1 MRATPGPEP
10 QTGADFLLTQRHLVA
25 RIERQRNPGATEQV
39 APSVPD
45 VAIARRKTRVNALM
59 APSGL
64 LAEYANAN
72 FGKTKPETRE
82 IAMAPDPPLHVLLSR
97 RHAAHALLAKRNQ
110 TAMATITSTIRLAL
124 LFMIALAAP
133 VAAQPVGK
141 PITIVVPFPPGSA
154 LDLVAR
160 LAGAKLA
167 DPLGQPVVVE
177 NRTGANGTLGAS
189 AVARA
194 APDGQTLLFTTAST
208 HVTAVHLMKSLPYDP
223 LNDFTPIVAAVEPVT
238 CLVVNSALPV
248 NSVPEL
254 VAYAKARPGA
264 LSYGSS
270 GVGSV
275 FHLMGELLNQTAGVQ
290 INHVPYR
297 GSAPALQDVVAG
309 HIPMAFV
316 SLPNA
321 LTLGNAGS
329 VKILAVLEPMRFTR
343 RADIPSMAE
352 AVPAFRKPSSWFG
365 VFGPAGLPAPIV
377 ARLNS
382 EIVKALAATDMKAK
396 LDENGMAVIGGTP
409 ADFRALI
416 VDGIAR
422 YGAIIKAAG
431 VKPE

>member
-1 MRATPGPEP
+1 MI
-10 QTGADFLLTQRHLVA
+10 LLQRTKVRLAISAWIAPA
-25 RIERQRNPGATEQV
+25 REER
-39 APSVPD
+39 SM
-45 VAIARRKTRVNALM
+45 IA
-59 APSGL
+59 
-64 LAEYANAN
+64 
-72 FGKTKPETRE
+72 
-82 IAMAPDPPLHVLLSR
+82 
-97 RHAAHALLAKRNQ
+97 ALLALVVAL
-110 TAMATITSTIRLAL
+110 TAPA
-124 LFMIALAAP
+124 
-133 VAAQPVGK
+133 AAQPVPSGK
-141 PITIVVPFPPGSA
+141 PITMVVPFPPGPS

-160 LAGAKLA
+160 LTGAKLA
-167 DPLGQPVVVE
+167 DALGQAVVVE
-177 NRTGANGTLGAS
+177 NRTGANGTLGAN

-194 APDGQTLLFTTAST
+194 APDGHTLLFTTAST
-208 HVTAVHLMKSLPYDP
+208 QVTAVHLMKSVPYDP
-223 LNDFTPIVAAVEPVT
+223 VKDFTPIVAAVEPVT
-238 CLVVNSALPV
+238 CLIVNSALPV
-248 NSVPEL
+248 RSVGEL
-254 VAYAKARPGA
+254 VAYAKARPGM

-275 FHLMGELLNQTAGVQ
+275 FHLMGELFNQTAGVS

-297 GSAPALQDVVAG
+297 GVAPALQDVVAG

-409 ADFRALI
+409 ADFRTLI